1 MPNPVL
7 GFIRWRFSSDNQLSV
22 FFMQVSELNA
32 FLLDRTQYRSVFVFE
47 HFEILLIHCVLA
59 GVLVPLLDSSGG
71 ELFH

>member
-1 MPNPVL
+1 
-7 GFIRWRFSSDNQLSV
+7 
-22 FFMQVSELNA
+22 MQVSELNA

-59 GVLVPLLDSSGG
+59 GVLVLLDSSGG